1 MGTTDAETGGG
12 LGCVE
17 GTGVE
22 VVEGAMDEVPGQA
35 VADLALFFMGSFKP
49 GASPRGEAF
58 RRSPLRSDLLH
69 ASPRGLPDGRVSFCS
84 NGQSPFAP
92 TPTHENIA
100 MSASVQKET
109 RCGSKRR
116 LGQSVYFPRTSG
128 HRFAGGAGGSVTTQ
142 NGRPGWW
149 MMPTVL
155 RWVGDGPTAAR
166 EVHRV
171 VGVAASAVV
180 EREVKVEQ
188 RRGWDGLHD
197 RLAILQGPVPL
208 ALR

>member
-1 MGTTDAETGGG
+1 MVAAGNGRDGLPVEVTTTEAEEVGTTDAETGGG

-49 GASPRGEAF
+49 GDSPRGEAF

-92 TPTHENIA
+92 TPTAQNQQGSTQK
-100 MSASVQKET
+100 SA
-109 RCGSKRR
+109 RC
-116 LGQSVYFPRTSG
+116 P
-128 HRFAGGAGGSVTTQ
+128 
-142 NGRPGWW
+142 
-149 MMPTVL
+149 
-155 RWVGDGPTAAR
+155 
-166 EVHRV
+166 
-171 VGVAASAVV
+171 SA
-180 EREVKVEQ
+180 
-188 RRGWDGLHD
+188 
-197 RLAILQGPVPL
+197 
-208 ALR
+208 